1 MELNDFVNK
10 FAEQFE
16 NTDLSVFNPET
27 KFKDLEEWSSFTAVV
42 IIGMVYDDYEVD
54 LKGSD
59 FRECNTIEDL
69 YNIVCNRSRQE

>member
-1 MELNDFVNK
+1 MELNDF
-10 FAEQFE
+10 
-16 NTDLSVFNPET
+16 
-27 KFKDLEEWSSFTAVV
+27 DLEEWSSFTAVV

-59 FRECNTIEDL
+59 FGECNTIEDL